1 MSALKLPRI
10 VGQFSPC
17 SGLAPAADC
26 TLCFLQV
33 AAEREKVQLEEAAAK
48 TKAEV
53 VPPKKEV
60 QTPKAYRQGIGK
72 YINMAAA

>member
-1 MSALKLPRI
+1 LQQIAL
-10 VGQFSPC
+10 
-17 SGLAPAADC
+17 
-26 TLCFLQV
+26 LCFPQV
-33 AAEREKVQLEEAAAK
+33 AAEREKAQLEEEAAK

-60 QTPKAYRQGIGK
+60 QTPKTYRQGIGK